1 MMKYTGDYMVLGT
14 YYKGVEIHREDK
26 IVYARFLVPHRV
38 ISTCPA
44 AGGVR
49 EDLEYLYNHQSCE
62 SVDHDP
68 AALRLIASDPKGYR
82 STVCRQHR
90 LPEDRCATLGTAAN
104 MRYAVTKEASFRDL
118 VVVAVCTGGVEA
130 NGGRA
135 GDPAAVFERDG
146 KYEKVS
152 SEDPVFHG
160 TINTMLFIG
169 RELTPGAMVN
179 AVMTAT
185 EAKTAALQE
194 LDINSRYSNGLATG
208 TGTDQIGVAARLE
221 TGIPLTSSGKHTVL
235 GELIGKTVCGAVKAT
250 LGLQD
255 SLTPESRRSSVRLLE
270 RFGVSRDRL
279 RASVAAGLTEEKAK
293 LFSANFTAVDRD
305 PLVVAALAALVHIR
319 DRVAWGILPE
329 SCVPELWATYGAQ
342 ISAAVSGIYERLPV
356 YRAALADGR
365 ASFDGDLPNLVVQA
379 IVLGFQDK
387 WPEETDR
394 AGVKKGA
401 SDNY

>member
-1 MMKYTGDYMVLGT
+1 MLLGT

-62 SVDHDP
+62 SVGHDP
-68 AALRLIASDPKGYR
+68 AALRLIPSDPKGYR
-82 STVCRQHR
+82 SLVCSRHR
-90 LPEDRCATLGTAAN
+90 LPDDRCATLGTAAN
-104 MRYAVTKEASFRDL
+104 MRYAVVKEASFRDL

-135 GDPAAVFERDG
+135 GDPATVFERDG
-146 KYEKVS
+146 AYEQVS
-152 SEDPVFHG
+152 HEAPVFQG
-160 TINTMLFIG
+160 TINTMLFISH
-169 RELTPGAMVN
+169 ELTQAALVN

-208 TGTDQIGVAARLE
+208 TGTDQIGVASRLE
-221 TGIPLTSSGKHTVL
+221 TGMPLTSAGKHTVL
-235 GELIGKTVCGAVKAT
+235 GELIGKTVCNAVKAT

-255 SLTPESRRSSVRLLE
+255 SLTPESRRSCVRLLE
-270 RFGVSRDRL
+270 RFGVSREGL
-279 RASVAAGLTEEKAK
+279 KAAIAACLIKRKGD
-293 LFSANFTAVDRD
+293 LFAANFTAVDRD
-305 PLVVAALAALVHIR
+305 PLVVAAVAALAHVS

-329 SCVPELWATYGAQ
+329 SCMPELRATYGAQ
-342 ISAAVSGIYERLPV
+342 ISAAVSGIYERLPF
-356 YRAALADGR
+356 YRAALAACTSADC
-365 ASFDGDLPNLVVQA
+365 DLLNLVERAVA
-379 IVLGFQDK
+379 LGFRDK
-387 WPEETDR
+387 WPEET
-394 AGVKKGA
+394 GGQE
-401 SDNY
+401 

>member
-1 MMKYTGDYMVLGT
+1 MLLGT
-14 YYKGVEIHREDK
+14 YYEGVEVHREDK

-62 SVDHDP
+62 SVGHDP

-82 STVCRQHR
+82 SLVCRQHR
-90 LPEDRCATLGTAAN
+90 LPEDHCATLGTAAN

-135 GDPAAVFERDG
+135 GDPATVFEQG
-146 KYEKVS
+146 GTYESVS
-152 SEDPVFHG
+152 REDPVFHG

-194 LDINSRYSNGLATG
+194 LDVGSRYSNGLATG

-221 TGIPLTSSGKHTVL
+221 AGIPLTSAGKHTVL
-235 GELIGKTVCGAVKAT
+235 GELIGKTVFGAVKET

-255 SLTPESRRSSVRLLE
+255 SLTPESRRSTVRLLE
-270 RFGVSRDRL
+270 RFGVSRDDL
-279 RASVAAGLTEEKAK
+279 KAFIAAGLTRDKGN
-293 LFSANFTAVDRD
+293 LFAANFAAVDRD
-305 PLVVAALAALVHIR
+305 PLVVAAVAALVHVS

-329 SCVPELWATYGAQ
+329 SCMPELQATYGAQ
-342 ISAAVSGIYERLPV
+342 ISAAVSGIYERLPF
-356 YRAALADGR
+356 YRAALAARNSSDRDLLNLVGR
-365 ASFDGDLPNLVVQA
+365 AA
-379 IVLGFQDK
+379 ALGFQDK
-387 WPEETDR
+387 WPEE
-394 AGVKKGA
+394 AGRQE
-401 SDNY
+401 